1 MNKPIFTSVHLN
13 LNGSDGNALV
23 IVGTVLDCLR
33 KAGYSKN
40 ELDELRN
47 DMISGDY
54 EHLCNIARKHIY
66 LDK

>member
-54 EHLCNIARKHIY
+54 EHLCNIARKYIY